1 MRRIAPALALLVLLA
16 GCGSGDSTPKSAA
29 RPAADMRALA
39 GAPAPLAALHEQAN
53 VLLDGGTDAFD
64 ARLRELR
71 GYPIVV
77 NKWASWCGPCRG
89 EFPYFQ
95 RQGVE
100 HGKRIAFVGVDAA
113 DNDGDARDFL
123 AEEPLTF
130 PSYKDPDQAISAQI
144 NGPQATPVTT
154 FYDAKGNLVY
164 THQGAYL
171 SEEKLA
177 QDIRR
182 YAR

>member
-1 MRRIAPALALLVLLA
+1 MRRLVPVLASLALLA
-16 GCGSGDSTPKSAA
+16 GCSSNDAMPENAA

-53 VLLDGGTDAFD
+53 ELLDGGTSAFEK
-64 ARLRELR
+64 RLKGLR
-71 GYPIVV
+71 GYPVVV

-95 RQGVE
+95 RLGVE
-100 HGKRIAFVGVDAA
+100 RGKAIAFLGVNAA
-113 DNDGDARDFL
+113 DNDGDASDFL
-123 AEEPLTF
+123 ATEPLTF
-130 PSYKDPDQAISAQI
+130 PSYKDPDEKISAEL
-144 NGPQATPVTT
+144 NGVQATPVTA
-154 FYDAKGNLVY
+154 FYDAKGDLVY

-171 SEEKLA
+171 NEEKLA

>member
-1 MRRIAPALALLVLLA
+1 MRRLAPVLALLALLA
-16 GCGSGDSTPKSAA
+16 GCSSSGSTPESAA

-39 GAPAPLAALHEQAN
+39 GSPAPLAGLHRQAN
-53 VLLDGGTDAFD
+53 ELLDGGTTAFD
-64 ARLRELR
+64 ARLKRLR
-71 GYPIVV
+71 GFPVVV

-95 RQGVE
+95 RLAVE
-100 HGKRIAFVGVDAA
+100 HGKTIAFVGVDAA

-123 AEEPLTF
+123 AKEPLTF
-130 PSYKDPDQAISAQI
+130 PSYKDPDEKISAEL
-144 NGPQATPVTT
+144 NGVQATPVTA
-154 FYDAKGNLVY
+154 FYDAKGDLVY

-171 SEEKLA
+171 NEEKLA

>member
-1 MRRIAPALALLVLLA
+1 MRRLVPVLASLALFA
-16 GCGSGDSTPKSAA
+16 GCSSSDSTPENAA
-29 RPAADMRALA
+29 HPAADMRALA
-39 GAPAPLAALHEQAN
+39 GAPAPLARLHRQAN
-53 VLLDGGTDAFD
+53 ELLDGGTTAFD
-64 ARLRELR
+64 ERLKDLR
-71 GYPIVV
+71 GYPVVV

-95 RQGVE
+95 RLGVK
-100 HGKRIAFVGVDAA
+100 HGKAIAFVGVDSA

-130 PSYKDPDQAISAQI
+130 PSYKDPDEKIAAKV
-144 NGPQATPVTT
+144 NGVQATPVTA
-154 FYDAKGNLVY
+154 FYDAQGNLVY

-171 SEEKLA
+171 NEEKLA